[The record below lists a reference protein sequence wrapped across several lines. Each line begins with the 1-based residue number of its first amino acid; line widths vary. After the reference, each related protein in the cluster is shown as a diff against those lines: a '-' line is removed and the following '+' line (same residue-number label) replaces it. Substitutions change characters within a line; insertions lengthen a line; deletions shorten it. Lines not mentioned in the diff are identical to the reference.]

1 MSSSSGKSIRI
12 SESEWQVMALVWER
26 SPVAAGELVDSLSQR
41 RGWHSRTTRTLLDRL
56 VKKGALKA
64 TLVGKRYLYEPL
76 LSLNACIRQESRS
89 FLERV
94 FGGEAAPMLL
104 YLVRESKLSSDEIK
118 ELKRLLSEKE
128 K

>member
-1 MSSSSGKSIRI
+1 MSSSSGKSIRV
-12 SESEWQVMALVWER
+12 SQSEWQVMALVWER
-26 SPVAAGELVDSLSQR
+26 SPLAAGEIVDSLSQR
-41 RGWHSRTTRTLLDRL
+41 NGWHSRTIRTLLDRL

-64 TLVGKRYLYEPL
+64 TLDGKRYLYEPL
-76 LSLNACIRQESRS
+76 LSMNACIQSESRS

-104 YLVRESKLSSDEIK
+104 YLVRESELSRDEIK

>member
-1 MSSSSGKSIRI
+1 
-12 SESEWQVMALVWER
+12 MALVWER
-26 SPVAAGELVDSLSQR
+26 SPVAAGEIVDSLSQR
-41 RGWHSRTTRTLLDRL
+41 TRWHSRTIRTLLDRL

-64 TLVGKRYLYEPL
+64 TLAGKRYLYEPL
-76 LSLNACIRQESRS
+76 LTMNDCIRQESRS

-104 YLVRESKLSSDEIK
+104 YLVRESKLSSNEIK

>member
-12 SESEWQVMALVWER
+12 SESEWQVMVLVWER
-26 SPVAAGELVDSLSQR
+26 SPVAAGEIVDSLSR
-41 RGWHSRTTRTLLDRL
+41 RTGWHSRTIRTLLDRL

-64 TLVGKRYLYEPL
+64 TFVGKRYLYEPL
-76 LSLNACIRQESRS
+76 LSMNACIRQESRS

>member
-1 MSSSSGKSIRI
+1 
-12 SESEWQVMALVWER
+12 MALVWER
-26 SPVAAGELVDSLSQR
+26 SPLAAGEIVDSLSQR
-41 RGWHSRTTRTLLDRL
+41 NGWHSRTIRTLLDRL
-56 VKKGALKA
+56 VRKGALRA
-64 TLVGKRYLYEPL
+64 TLDGKRNLYEPL
-76 LSLNACIRQESRS
+76 LSMNACIQSESRS

-104 YLVRESKLSSDEIK
+104 YLVRESELSRDEIK